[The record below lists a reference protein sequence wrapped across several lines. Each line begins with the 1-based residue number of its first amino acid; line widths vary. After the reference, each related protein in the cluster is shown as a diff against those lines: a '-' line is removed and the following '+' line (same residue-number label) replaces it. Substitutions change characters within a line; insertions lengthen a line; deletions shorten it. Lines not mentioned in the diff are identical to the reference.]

1 MRLMKCSV
9 LIINNLGIGIN
20 LLQHILTEADSLIGK
35 AKDGSIILTLN
46 WRSLIGFESLAIL
59 LNNP

>member
-9 LIINNLGIGIN
+9 VIINNLGIGIN